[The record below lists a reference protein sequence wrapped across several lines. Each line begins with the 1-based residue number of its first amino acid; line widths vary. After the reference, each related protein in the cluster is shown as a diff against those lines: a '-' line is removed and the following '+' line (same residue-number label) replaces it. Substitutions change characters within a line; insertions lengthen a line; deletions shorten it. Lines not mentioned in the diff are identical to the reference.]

1 MQLLYN
7 SDHFTVVQIDVAS
20 PSDAQA
26 PARSGY
32 EIVDK
37 LARMEV
43 FLQGAVADT
52 FQRGVHALAADSPD
66 VEVMDDFIAGYTHL
80 AAQPLAMH

>member
-7 SDHFTVVQIDVAS
+7 SDQFVVVQFDG
-20 PSDAQA
+20 DAA
-26 PARSGY
+26 VDAAMPTRGGY

-37 LARMEV
+37 VARMEV

-52 FQRGVHALAADSPD
+52 FQRGVHALAAGGPD
-66 VEVMDDFIAGYTHL
+66 VEAMDDFIAGYTHL